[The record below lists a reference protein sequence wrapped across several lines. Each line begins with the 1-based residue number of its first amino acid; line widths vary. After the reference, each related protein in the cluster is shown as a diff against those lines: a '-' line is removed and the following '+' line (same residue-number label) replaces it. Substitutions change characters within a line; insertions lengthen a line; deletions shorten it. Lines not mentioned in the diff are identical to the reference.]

1 MRNAPLAASVLALS
15 AALSAALP
23 SCAAPG
29 SAGDPD
35 ARRPLT
41 AAEAAVARAQFEK
54 IKSLAGTWVP
64 ADESEMK
71 TNVTYRLTAGGSA
84 VEETL
89 FPGQPH
95 EMVTMYHM
103 DGDSLVLTHYC
114 AAQNQ
119 PRMRAL
125 PSADASEIRFAFSG
139 LSNGDPAKD
148 MHMHEAVVKF
158 PSPDRIEAVWTGFE
172 DGKPG
177 AHTARLTLIRPRK

>member
-1 MRNAPLAASVLALS
+1 MRRLPVAILALTLAAGLS
-15 AALSAALP
+15 A
-23 SCAAPG
+23 CAAPRT
-29 SAGDPD
+29 AYDPD
-35 ARRPLT
+35 ARVPLT
-41 AAEAAVARAQFEK
+41 PAQAIVARAQFKK

-71 TNVTYRLTAGGSA
+71 TNVIYRVTAGGST

-89 FPGQPH
+89 FPGRPD

-125 PSADASEIRFAFSG
+125 SSADPNEIRFAFSG
-139 LSNGDPAKD
+139 LSNGG
-148 MHMHEAVVKF
+148 
-158 PSPDRIEAVWTGFE
+158 TGAL
-172 DGKPG
+172 DGPG
-177 AHTARLTLIRPRK
+177 AV